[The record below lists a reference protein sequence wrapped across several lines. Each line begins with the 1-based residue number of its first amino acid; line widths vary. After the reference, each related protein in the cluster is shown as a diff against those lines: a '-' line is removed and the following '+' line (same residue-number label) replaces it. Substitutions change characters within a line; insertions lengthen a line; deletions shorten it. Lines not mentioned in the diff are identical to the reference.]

1 MQGKSF
7 VDTNILIYQ
16 LLEPTKLTDRPKYL
30 TAIEI
35 MQSIESVCISTQVL
49 SEVSNVLLKKYE
61 LQKEIV
67 IGFLQEI
74 VSDTEV
80 VRVEPV
86 HIFNAIEI
94 STKYKFSF
102 YDSLI
107 ISTALSADCY
117 RVITEDLQDQQ
128 VIVYQDKRVQI
139 VNPFQRNAL

>member
-7 VDTNILIYQ
+7 VDTNILIYRF
-16 LLEPTKLTDRPKYL
+16 LEPTKLTDRPKYL

-49 SEVSNVLLKKYE
+49 SEMSNVLLKKYE

-80 VRVEPV
+80 VIVEPV
-86 HIFNAIEI
+86 QIFNAIEI

-128 VIVYQDKRVQI
+128 VIVYQDKQVQI